1 MPVNEELIEK
11 QLKTT
16 EDRLNDHA
24 ERLRG
29 LEMGIAVTDAK
40 VKSLCESLEKQTRS
54 INTLIGMFS
63 TALISFFFYAV
74 QTGLFK

>member
-1 MPVNEELIEK
+1 MSVNEELIEK

-16 EDRLNDHA
+16 EDRLNDHS

-40 VKSLCESLEKQTRS
+40 VKSLCESLEKQTKS
-54 INTLIGMFS
+54 INALVGIFS
-63 TALISFFFYAV
+63 TALVGFFFYAI